1 MKLTKK
7 NKKELFGRFSKYLED
22 LSKLVI
28 AGVVLSSITKE
39 DIQLWWLIGFGTLT
53 GLVFLYGAY
62 KAFVKSKI

>member
-1 MKLTKK
+1 MEFTKK
-7 NKKELFGRFSKYLED
+7 NKRELFGRFSKYLED

-39 DIQLWWLIGFGTLT
+39 DIHLWWLIGFGTLT

-62 KAFVKSKI
+62 MAFLKSKS